1 MSLLVTKDVDVL
13 RLDDGAWGGPCV
25 RRATWQITAEYCGNG
40 KTRFEVTKDGRVE
53 FEEYNSPEFRR
64 DTTRILEKVS
74 KLPNEV
80 KFFLPPRWF

>member
-13 RLDDGAWGGPCV
+13 WLDDGAWGGS
-25 RRATWQITAEYCGNG
+25 TWQITAEYCRNG
-40 KTRFEVTKDGRVE
+40 KTRFEVTQDGWVE

-74 KLPNEV
+74 KLPPEV
-80 KFFLPPRWF
+80 KFFLPARWF